1 MAKPLLKYQTEIRKT
16 PTCRNSELLQAE
28 GKLRCDI
35 KLSIS
40 LPQVAVVV
48 VVGVGVVGGAGTMV
62 GLTRE
67 SLKCGKAT
75 EGRPASPPWQPFCGD

>member
-48 VVGVGVVGGAGTMV
+48 GVGVVGGAGTMV

-75 EGRPASPPWQPFCGD
+75 EGRPASPPWQPFCDD